1 MLLCVEEH
9 METIFDYDITE
20 EEKEKIGRSNIS
32 INEYL
37 KYADS
42 ELMILDL
49 AYLFHTRGD
58 MEKAKSYADKLPP
71 LRKQD
76 WYRTINHY

>member
-20 EEKEKIGRSNIS
+20 EEKEKIGYSTIS
-32 INEYL
+32 INDYL
-37 KYADS
+37 KYTD
-42 ELMILDL
+42 EETRNLDL

-58 MEKAKSYADKLPP
+58 MDKAKSYANMLTP

>member
-20 EEKEKIGRSNIS
+20 EEKEKIGRSTLG
-32 INEYL
+32 INDYL
-37 KYADS
+37 KYTN
-42 ELMILDL
+42 EETRVWDL
-49 AYLFHTRGD
+49 ANLFHTRGD
-58 MEKAKSYADKLPP
+58 MEKAKYYADKLPP

-76 WYRTINHY
+76 WYRIINHY

>member
-20 EEKEKIGRSNIS
+20 EEKEKIGYSTIS
-32 INEYL
+32 INDYL
-37 KYADS
+37 KYTD
-42 ELMILDL
+42 EETRNLDL

-58 MEKAKSYADKLPP
+58 MEKAKTYADMLSP

>member
-37 KYADS
+37 KYAD
-42 ELMILDL
+42 LDL

-58 MEKAKSYADKLPP
+58 MEKAKSYADKLSP
-71 LRKQD
+71 LRRQD
-76 WYRTINHY
+76 WYRTIKH